1 VLAAAILPF
10 ALALGIDFFVGGEF
24 LFGRTQGII
33 AGAIAFATAIL
44 FWYGLELVHRQ
55 KHSQEIE
62 KERRSSVEQQQK
74 QRNGTELKD
83 KIDQVLTE
91 VRVARTTR

>member
-1 VLAAAILPF
+1 
-10 ALALGIDFFVGGEF
+10 
-24 LFGRTQGII
+24 
-33 AGAIAFATAIL
+33 
-44 FWYGLELVHRQ
+44 
-55 KHSQEIE
+55 
-62 KERRSSVEQQQK
+62 VEQQQK